1 MQAWDSTAM
10 HSVEFTF
17 LDRAEVAS
25 LTPGFDEIMRIV
37 ETGLRAHG
45 RKDVV
50 LPPKSHILLDD
61 RYNGHFNVLTGYVG
75 PIDTAGVKVI
85 GDYVDNIDHGLPSE
99 VAMLTLYDPRTGVP
113 RCVMDATGLTWART
127 GAVTG
132 IGARHLAR
140 RNSRILAHLGA
151 RGTALANIEAIAGTH
166 PIAEVRITSRRP
178 ETRQALAR
186 QVEEELGI
194 DAVPLADIAEAVL
207 DADIVVEAT
216 RLERPEVLISDDMMK
231 KGSLLVTYGWVMA
244 VDPALPL
251 GADKFV
257 VDDWRQCCEGGTF
270 YPLIRDGK
278 LKRENLHAEIGEIVD
293 GARPGRESDSERIV
307 FWHRGFAVSDI
318 VLGHYILEQASAR
331 KLGRRLK
338 LW

>member
-1 MQAWDSTAM
+1 MQAPALDAKR
-10 HSVEFTF
+10 SVEFTF
-17 LDRAEVAS
+17 LDHAEVAS
-25 LTPGFDEIMRIV
+25 LIPDFGEVMRIV
-37 ETGLRAHG
+37 EAGLLAHG

-75 PIDTAGVKVI
+75 PIDMAGVKVI

-99 VAMLTLYDPRTGVP
+99 VAILTLYDPRTGVP
-113 RCVMDATGLTWART
+113 RCVMDATNLTWLRT

-132 IGARHLAR
+132 VGARYLAR
-140 RNSRILAHLGA
+140 RDSRIIGHLGA
-151 RGTALANIEAIAGTH
+151 RGTAFANIQAIARCC
-166 PIAEVRITSRRP
+166 PIEEVRITSRRAD
-178 ETRQALAR
+178 TREALAR
-186 QVEEELGI
+186 QVEGELGI
-194 DAVPLADIAEAVL
+194 KAIAPASIEETVS

-216 RLERPEVLISDDMMK
+216 RLEKPQALVRDGMMK
-231 KGSLLVTYGWVMA
+231 PGSLLVTYGWVMA

-251 GADKFV
+251 SCDKLV

-270 YPLIRDGK
+270 HPLIREGK
-278 LKRENLHAEIGEIVD
+278 LKRENLHAEIGEIVN
-293 GARPGRESDSERIV
+293 GARPGRESDDERIV

-318 VLGHYILEQASAR
+318 VLGHYILEKAEAR
-331 KLGRRLK
+331 KMGRRLK